1 MVKMFVL
8 LGAVAAT
15 SASAASPDLSE
26 VKTVY
31 LLPMSGG
38 LDQYLAVALTNG
50 GVFKVVTDP
59 QKAEAVF
66 TDHIGV
72 GLEQSLHELY
82 QPTTEKIENGK
93 PNDNFKP
100 TMAPLSRGKGS
111 IFLVNRTTRAVLWS
125 TYAPPKDNQ
134 SDSLNRLA
142 VRIAGQLQKDLKSK

>member
-8 LGAVAAT
+8 LAAVAAT
-15 SASAASPDLSE
+15 AASAASPDLSE

-38 LDQYLAVALTNG
+38 LDQYLAVAITNG

-72 GLEQSLHELY
+72 SLEQSLHELY
-82 QPTTEKIENGK
+82 EAAQKVEDGK
-93 PNDNFKP
+93 ANNEAFKP
-100 TMAPLSRGKGS
+100 
-111 IFLVNRTTRAVLWS
+111 
-125 TYAPPKDNQ
+125 
-134 SDSLNRLA
+134 
-142 VRIAGQLQKDLKSK
+142 

>member
-8 LGAVAAT
+8 LAGAAAT
-15 SASAASPDLSE
+15 AASAASPELSG

-31 LLPMSGG
+31 MLPMSGG

-66 TDHIGV
+66 TDHIGAS
-72 GLEQSLHELY
+72 LEQSLHELY
-82 QPTTEKIENGK
+82 EVKEKAEDSK
-93 PNDNFKP
+93 SNDNFKP

-111 IFLVNRTTRAVLWS
+111 IFLVNRTTGAVVWS

-134 SDSLNRLA
+134 ADSLNRLA
-142 VRIAGQLQKDLKSK
+142 VRVAGQLQKDLKAK

>member
-1 MVKMFVL
+1 MVKKFAL
-8 LGAVAAT
+8 LAGVAA
-15 SASAASPDLSE
+15 SAAFAASPDLSG

-38 LDQYLAVALTNG
+38 LDQYLAVALTNS

-72 GLEQSLHELY
+72 SLEQSLHEIY
-82 QPTTEKIENGK
+82 ETADKADNGK
-93 PNDNFKP
+93 RDDGFKP
-100 TMAPLSRGKGS
+100 TMSPLARGKGS

-125 TYAPPKDNQ
+125 TYAPPKDGQ
-134 SDSLNRLA
+134 ADSLNRLA
-142 VRIAGQLQKDLKSK
+142 VRIAGELQKQLKEK

>member
-1 MVKMFVL
+1 MVKMFML
-8 LGAVAAT
+8 LAGVAAT
-15 SASAASPDLSE
+15 AASAASPELSG

-31 LLPMSGG
+31 MLPMSGG

-66 TDHIGV
+66 TDHIGAS
-72 GLEQSLHELY
+72 LEQSLHELY
-82 QPTTEKIENGK
+82 EAKEKAEDSK
-93 PNDNFKP
+93 SSDNFKP

-125 TYAPPKDNQ
+125 TYAPSKDNQ
-134 SDSLNRLA
+134 ADSLNRLA
-142 VRIAGQLQKDLKSK
+142 VRVAGQLQKDFKAK

>member
-8 LGAVAAT
+8 LGAVAAAA
-15 SASAASPDLSE
+15 ASAASPDLSE

-50 GVFKVVTDP
+50 GVLKVVTDP

-66 TDHIGV
+66 TDHIGA

-82 QPTTEKIENGK
+82 QPAEKIENGK
-93 PNDNFKP
+93 PADNFKP
-100 TMAPLSRGKGS
+100 TMTPLSRGKGS

>member
-1 MVKMFVL
+1 MLKMFVIL
-8 LGAVAAT
+8 AAVAAT
-15 SASAASPDLSE
+15 AASAASPDLSE

-72 GLEQSLHELY
+72 SLEQSLHELY
-82 QPTTEKIENGK
+82 APPEKVENGK
-93 PNDNFKP
+93 PSDNFKP

-142 VRIAGQLQKDLKSK
+142 VRIAGQLQKDLKAK